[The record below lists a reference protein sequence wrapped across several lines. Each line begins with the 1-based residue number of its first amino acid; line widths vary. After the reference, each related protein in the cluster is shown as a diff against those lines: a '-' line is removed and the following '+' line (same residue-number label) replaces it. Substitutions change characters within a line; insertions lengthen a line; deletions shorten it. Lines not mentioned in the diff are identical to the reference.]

1 MIAAILKRTKTVLTA
16 LLLLLATT
24 QVWALSYDSEA
35 LVVLGNKEST
45 FDEKQEAIKA
55 LAKSQESYAVAVL
68 KALMN
73 SGLFYEKKAGTLYI
87 ETQNGSFISVLSNE
101 RYQGKKRNLKKVAI
115 NNSIREQLSL
125 IISIADLSNH
135 QASMDERI
143 NEAYNLIGK
152 VSFENTEPFMV
163 LRDKAYGVNDEFAT
177 ALNYVIA
184 TADLQ
189 SPDAKIRNGAMRILE
204 DFKSPVLID
213 KFEKIATSDEDL
225 SNRAYAI
232 KQVASLKSSQKF
244 YSGVETLY
252 FGLSLG

>member
-73 SGLFYEKKAGTLYI
+73 SDLFYDKKAGTLYI

-125 IISIADLSNH
+125 IISIADLP
-135 QASMDERI
+135 
-143 NEAYNLIGK
+143 L
-152 VSFENTEPFMV
+152 
-163 LRDKAYGVNDEFAT
+163 LFA
-177 ALNYVIA
+177 A
-184 TADLQ
+184 
-189 SPDAKIRNGAMRILE
+189 P
-204 DFKSPVLID
+204 PVPPML
-213 KFEKIATSDEDL
+213 SRLL
-225 SNRAYAI
+225 SNSFQFLSISVLPNIFLISFLAFVRASFH
-232 KQVASLKSSQKF
+232 VAGPEDVLFMLFRFCRFFTHSFSSLSIFSISF
-244 YSGVETLY
+244 RS
-252 FGLSLG
+252 